1 MISEL
6 SIGLF
11 FLYFVLMC
19 GASYSLLNCSLQR
32 FLKESVFIKHFII
45 LSSIFL
51 FTFVLCWYSFSP
63 LHDRIENYENPEKMS
78 KKKLNYVKK
87 SIYLSFLIYLL
98 FILSTKNSGVFMLIF
113 LVSITLIV
121 FAIVYLKILH
131 PKIFD
136 VLIEYHYIS
145 DELKDSVLQQFKN
158 EKINAE
164 NMIFYFKILLTFVY
178 LLILLLIVGTYQYYL
193 KQYGDHKKNWSWV
206 TFWFGHNKE
215 CQGLD

>member
-78 KKKLNYVKK
+78 KKKLNYV
-87 SIYLSFLIYLL
+87 
-98 FILSTKNSGVFMLIF
+98 
-113 LVSITLIV
+113 
-121 FAIVYLKILH
+121 
-131 PKIFD
+131 
-136 VLIEYHYIS
+136 
-145 DELKDSVLQQFKN
+145 
-158 EKINAE
+158 
-164 NMIFYFKILLTFVY
+164 
-178 LLILLLIVGTYQYYL
+178 
-193 KQYGDHKKNWSWV
+193 
-206 TFWFGHNKE
+206 
-215 CQGLD
+215 